1 MVLKS
6 VWKRPKLQ
14 AQTSQFE
21 MTVQA
26 DVAVLDDMFLLWI
39 CSQIYPILQKP
50 KYNPKSF
57 FKKLEL
63 KALRLTYEQQLP
75 ECISLPQ
82 RDKSATDKALQRNG
96 RQNHYPKEFSTPG

>member
-1 MVLKS
+1 MWQS
-6 VWKRPKLQ
+6 W
-14 AQTSQFE
+14 
-21 MTVQA
+21 M
-26 DVAVLDDMFLLWI
+26 
-39 CSQIYPILQKP
+39 IYSYYEFARKFIRYCRKA

-82 RDKSATDKALQRNG
+82 TDKSATDKAPQRNG
-96 RQNHYPKEFSTPG
+96 RQNHYPKEFITPG